1 MKLYEVILLTLPVKI
16 LNLVISVIPAYFLW
30 NWIIPDIFS
39 LPEIGLFQMTGLVV
53 LIQCVTSSG
62 FISVNTEGV

>member
-39 LPEIGLFQMTGLVV
+39 LPEIELVQMAGLII
-53 LIQCVTSSG
+53 LIQCIISRG
-62 FISVNTEGV
+62 FISISPD

>member
-16 LNLVISVIPAYFLW
+16 LNLVISVIPSYFLW

-39 LPEIGLFQMTGLVV
+39 LPEIELVQMVGLII
-53 LIQCVTSSG
+53 LIQCIISRG
-62 FISVNTEGV
+62 FISVNAD

>member
-39 LPEIGLFQMTGLVV
+39 LPEIELVQMVGLII
-53 LIQCVTSSG
+53 LIQCIISRG
-62 FISVNTEGV
+62 FISISHD

>member
-39 LPEIGLFQMTGLVV
+39 LPEIELVQIAGLII
-53 LIQCVTSSG
+53 LIQCLISRG
-62 FISVNTEGV
+62 FVSISLD

>member
-16 LNLVISVIPAYFLW
+16 LNLVISVIPVYFLW

-39 LPEIGLFQMTGLVV
+39 LPEIELVQMAGLII
-53 LIQCVTSSG
+53 LIQCIISRG
-62 FISVNTEGV
+62 FISVNAD

>member
-39 LPEIGLFQMTGLVV
+39 LPEIELVQMVGLII
-53 LIQCVTSSG
+53 LIQCLISRG
-62 FISVNTEGV
+62 FISISPD

>member
-39 LPEIGLFQMTGLVV
+39 LPEIELVQMVGLII
-53 LIQCVTSSG
+53 LIQCIISRG
-62 FISVNTEGV
+62 FISVNTD

>member
-39 LPEIGLFQMTGLVV
+39 LPEIELVQMAGLII
-53 LIQCVTSSG
+53 LIQCIISRG
-62 FISVNTEGV
+62 FISIRPD

>member
-39 LPEIGLFQMTGLVV
+39 LPEIEFVQMMGLIILARCIV
-53 LIQCVTSSG
+53 SRG
-62 FISVNTEGV
+62 FISIRPD

>member
-39 LPEIGLFQMTGLVV
+39 LPEIELVQMMGLIV
-53 LIQCVTSSG
+53 LIQCIISRG
-62 FISVNTEGV
+62 FVSIRPD

>member
-62 FISVNTEGV
+62 FISVNTEGI

>member
-16 LNLVISVIPAYFLW
+16 LNLVISIIPAYFLW

-39 LPEIGLFQMTGLVV
+39 LPEIELFQMVGLII
-53 LIQCVTSSG
+53 LIQCIISRG
-62 FISVNTEGV
+62 FISVNTD